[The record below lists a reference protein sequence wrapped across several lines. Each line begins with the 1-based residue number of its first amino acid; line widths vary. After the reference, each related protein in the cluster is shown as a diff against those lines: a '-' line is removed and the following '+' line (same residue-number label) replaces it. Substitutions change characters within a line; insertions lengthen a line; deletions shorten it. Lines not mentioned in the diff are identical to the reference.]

1 MYNSIGRELRRTMIL
16 YPKDQ
21 KEAVIRKI
29 RTLLSDPNTPSGAF
43 SQLAKEGKI
52 PKATISLWKKEVEA
66 DLISKDPVKGTPTHT
81 WSSEAKFPVRTC
93 YCSNEPVATR
103 AISSIK
109 CNFETRA

>member
-81 WSSEAKFPVRTC
+81 WSSEAKFQVVLATYSYER
-93 YCSNEPVATR
+93 VATR
-103 AISSIK
+103 
-109 CNFETRA
+109 